1 MDDED
6 TGIIAVLGLLIVWVA
21 VSIFIA
27 AQITRM

>member
-6 TGIIAVLGLLIVWVA
+6 TGIIAVLGLLIVRVA

-27 AQITRM
+27 TQITRT